1 MNHVAN
7 NRSIPAEPMAAD
19 ASDAPAAAE
28 EAFGF
33 DLDTRAPDRSGLRT
47 LLKSARHN
55 ALLLASRVAP
65 AVTASLLARRYL
77 KSATFVG
84 PVQRRT
90 RRGVS
95 FFQAAPDVAVI
106 RHQPQGVRRGRVL
119 LVHGH
124 DGNVRQF
131 ARLARALRNA
141 GAEVDAL
148 ILPGHLDPAREICS
162 VATVTRAIRHCA
174 ETLGPYDGMLGHCVS
189 ANGLLFAL
197 DEGITSPRV
206 VFVSTPIEL
215 HKLIR
220 LAGTQYGIA
229 NGCLD
234 RFVQAVSRLGV
245 PYPVDLPWQPLAARR
260 GEKLLAV
267 HARHDYAAPVK
278 DLDALGR
285 IWPDAHVEVFEQG
298 DHNSILHMN
307 APIKAITEFL
317 SADFSE
323 PVGDD
328 RAAPQAMPNPS

>member
-7 NRSIPAEPMAAD
+7 NRPMSGETMGAD
-19 ASDAPAAAE
+19 AGNAPSAAE
-28 EAFGF
+28 DAFGF
-33 DLDTRAPDRSGLRT
+33 DIDTRPPRSRLLS
-47 LLKSARHN
+47 LLKSGRHN
-55 ALLLASRVAP
+55 VLLLASRVAP
-65 AVTASLLARRYL
+65 AITAALLARRYL
-77 KSATFVG
+77 KSSNFVG

-95 FFQAAPDVAVI
+95 FLQAAPDVAVI

-124 DGNVRQF
+124 DGSVRQF
-131 ARLARALRNA
+131 ARLARTLRNA

-148 ILPGHLDPAREICS
+148 ILPGHLDPVRRMCS
-162 VATVTRAIRHCA
+162 MATVTRAIRHCA

-220 LAGTQYGIA
+220 LGGTQYGIA

-234 RFVQAVSRLGV
+234 RFVQAVSRLGA

-285 IWPDAHVEVFEQG
+285 IWPDAQVDIFEQG
-298 DHNSILHMN
+298 DHNSILNMN
-307 APIKAITEFL
+307 APITAITEFL
-317 SADFSE
+317 SAGFSG
-323 PVGDD
+323 PDGDD
-328 RAAPQAMPNPS
+328 CADPQGVQDSS